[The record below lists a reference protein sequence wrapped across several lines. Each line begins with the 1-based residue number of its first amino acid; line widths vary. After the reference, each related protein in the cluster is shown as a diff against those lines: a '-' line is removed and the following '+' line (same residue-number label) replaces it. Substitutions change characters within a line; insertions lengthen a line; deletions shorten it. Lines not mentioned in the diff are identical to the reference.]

1 MKFLLPCKGHV
12 LGGVGRG
19 SGYAMDV
26 FGNYYFILPQRVV
39 IFPGLLI
46 PLLQTSISPA
56 PPMFVQTL
64 IPKTK
69 IHGPLV
75 LIVALISG
83 LNLDWYTSIFNISM
97 CFLLG

>member
-1 MKFLLPCKGHV
+1 M
-12 LGGVGRG
+12 GGSG
-19 SGYAMDV
+19 GYAMDV

-64 IPKTK
+64 IPKEK
-69 IHGPLV
+69 IHGPLI
-75 LIVALISG
+75 LTMALISG